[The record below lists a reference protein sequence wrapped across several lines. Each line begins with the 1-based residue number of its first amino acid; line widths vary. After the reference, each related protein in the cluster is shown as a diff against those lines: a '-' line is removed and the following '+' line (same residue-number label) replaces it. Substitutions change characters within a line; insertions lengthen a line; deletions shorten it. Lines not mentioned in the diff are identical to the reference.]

1 MIHHRRTE
9 RRRDGDALEA
19 QLYRERGSAFIYT
32 YCTEDPSLPSCNDGT
47 AQCVYGNLYRGGI
60 LVLVDM
66 DAFRAAFRIHR
77 VEERYTEIPAYALM
91 AMNLYVF
98 FTYLTDNTLFYYAIN
113 VLYRM
118 AIMVWCL
125 EVSENGNL
133 LDSETRSLA
142 AVKES
147 RQKKRN
153 KKREE
158 ENVEGDFHICV

>member
-1 MIHHRRTE
+1 
-9 RRRDGDALEA
+9 
-19 QLYRERGSAFIYT
+19 
-32 YCTEDPSLPSCNDGT
+32 
-47 AQCVYGNLYRGGI
+47 
-60 LVLVDM
+60 
-66 DAFRAAFRIHR
+66 
-77 VEERYTEIPAYALM
+77 
-91 AMNLYVF
+91 
-98 FTYLTDNTLFYYAIN
+98 
-113 VLYRM
+113 M

-133 LDSETRSLA
+133 LDSETQSLA

>member
-1 MIHHRRTE
+1 M
-9 RRRDGDALEA
+9 
-19 QLYRERGSAFIYT
+19 
-32 YCTEDPSLPSCNDGT
+32 
-47 AQCVYGNLYRGGI
+47 
-60 LVLVDM
+60 
-66 DAFRAAFRIHR
+66 
-77 VEERYTEIPAYALM
+77 EERYTEIPAYALM
-91 AMNLYVF
+91 VMNLYVF

-153 KKREE
+153 KRREE